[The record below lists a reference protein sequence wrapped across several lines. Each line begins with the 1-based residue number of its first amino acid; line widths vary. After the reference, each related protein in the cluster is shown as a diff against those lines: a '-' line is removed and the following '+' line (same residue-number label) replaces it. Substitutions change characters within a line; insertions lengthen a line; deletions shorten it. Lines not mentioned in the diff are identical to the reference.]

1 VGHREDVVLASKV
14 ANYAGGNQVRDV
26 GLHRWHVISGVERSL
41 RRLNTD
47 RLDILYMH
55 RPDYATPIE
64 ETLAAFDTLV
74 QQGKVIYVGM
84 SNYASWQ
91 LCEARLKSEMHGWAP
106 PVVTQVPYN
115 LLTRGIE
122 RECLPFCRQYRM
134 GVAVYNPLAGG
145 YLTGKYR
152 PEERP
157 GVGARLGESEA
168 YYQRYWKDAN
178 FRALSHLEDIASQ
191 AGLTMVELA
200 LRWLLAQDVVDSILL
215 GARTPEH
222 LSTNLRALEGSLD
235 AATLAA
241 CDEAWDIVRGVDF
254 QYNR

>member
-1 VGHREDVVLASKV
+1 
-14 ANYAGGNQVRDV
+14 
-26 GLHRWHVISGVERSL
+26 
-41 RRLNTD
+41 
-47 RLDILYMH
+47 
-55 RPDYATPIE
+55 
-64 ETLAAFDTLV
+64 
-74 QQGKVIYVGM
+74 
-84 SNYASWQ
+84 
-91 LCEARLKSEMHGWAP
+91 
-106 PVVTQVPYN
+106 
-115 LLTRGIE
+115 
-122 RECLPFCRQYRM
+122 M

-157 GVGARLGESEA
+157 GAGARLGESEA